1 MEAATPQEPQMLAA
15 EQDMEAATQ
24 QEPRPTALSS
34 RTRTFEQQ
42 ELGGPAAATPT
53 EPEKLQVQPEE
64 PRQQHQVGDELLVPG
79 GADID
84 GDDVFCSIGDA
95 AFAAMSASFTSALQ
109 GLQRPQEVSAV
120 EEAQLQLPQEVGAV
134 EGAGDHAAVRIDESQ
149 PASQMEDVT
158 QDVL

>member
-1 MEAATPQEPQMLAA
+1 MLAA

-24 QEPRPTALSS
+24 QEPQMLAAEQDTVAATQQESPPTV
-34 RTRTFEQQ
+34 EQQ